1 MTTTWKIFNTEYQT
15 VNGLITKVTYGC
27 TVQLENYID
36 RTIGNI
42 ELTGNPKKEGFI
54 AYADLT
60 EETILGWVKK
70 SLGAET
76 ISNIEISLQNSV
88 TTQKTAKETETI
100 NSGLPWRQ

>member
-1 MTTTWKIFNTEYQT
+1 MTTTWKIFDAKSQK
-15 VNGLITKVTYGC
+15 VDGLITEVTYGC

-42 ELTGNPKKEGFI
+42 ELTGDPKTKGFI
-54 AYADLT
+54 PYTDLT
-60 EETILGWVKK
+60 EEIILGWVKTL
-70 SLGAET
+70 LGTET

-88 TTQKTAKETETI
+88 TAQKTAKETETI